1 MTYWLTS
8 GGKSHEFTIWCSGFY
23 YFFVLQV
30 SQLRIRIE
38 ELEEELLIARQ
49 KRHENDEQNVSQRL
63 F

>member
-8 GGKSHEFTIWCSGFY
+8 EGNSHEFTIWCSCFY

-38 ELEEELLIARQ
+38 ELEEELLISRQ